1 MEPVKLPAGYRLP
14 KGTTMADVRRLDQ
27 ELLASEGLK
36 VQGVEGKVNPEGGPR
51 KGKKRKASG
60 FRRSVPSAREIRTRP
75 GRLAL
80 LDRQGSFHARFA
92 VAGDGAEELIG
103 TRFECRGHRL

>member
-36 VQGVEGKVNPEGGPR
+36 VQGH
-51 KGKKRKASG
+51 KGKESHENG
-60 FRRSVPSAREIRTRP
+60 PPREK
-75 GRLAL
+75 
-80 LDRQGSFHARFA
+80 
-92 VAGDGAEELIG
+92 
-103 TRFECRGHRL
+103 

>member
-36 VQGVEGKVNPEGGPR
+36 AQGPGSKESHEGGPP
-51 KGKKRKASG
+51 KGK
-60 FRRSVPSAREIRTRP
+60 
-75 GRLAL
+75 
-80 LDRQGSFHARFA
+80 
-92 VAGDGAEELIG
+92 
-103 TRFECRGHRL
+103 

>member
-36 VQGVEGKVNPEGGPR
+36 LQGAPR
-51 KGKKRKASG
+51 KERHENGPPKAK
-60 FRRSVPSAREIRTRP
+60 
-75 GRLAL
+75 
-80 LDRQGSFHARFA
+80 
-92 VAGDGAEELIG
+92 
-103 TRFECRGHRL
+103 